1 MPKEHRPRHGSMGFS
16 PRKRSESPIP
26 HFSSWPDIDGGT
38 PRLQGFAGYKAG
50 MTHAIVVD
58 YRPTSTTSG
67 QEVQVPVTIV
77 EVPPMRVAAVRL
89 YRRVPEGLKTAA
101 EVWAAQLEKE
111 LRRVFPIPKDYDAE
125 QAWSKVDATAI
136 DEVRVITYTQPSLV
150 TGVPKKK
157 PDLMENR
164 VGGGSIE
171 DRIKYARGLLGKEI
185 PVTEFCREGSMV
197 DVAAITKGKGWKGH
211 HTRWGTRLLSHLGH
225 TPAESQELE
234 APTEHRHA
242 RKFPAGLCATDGAAR
257 RPVRLPSTDGVQ
269 QADSENRRQGGRGHA
284 GRRLPPLRES
294 SESVRPAARI
304 DPRAHEAP
312 HSIPRCGSWRIRETR
327 EIPGSHVHLPRIEAR
342 GVTPWRIRM
351 RRRAL
356 RNPRKPSPH
365 PDGAYGLRR
374 PRNQRRPRR
383 RRRPP
388 KRRRRNERRRRSS
401 RVKFT
406 STRSM
411 ATSSRQS
418 NSRRSSG
425 PMSAWI

>member
-26 HFSSWPDIDGGT
+26 HFSSWPDVDGGT

-67 QEVQVPVTIV
+67 QEVQVPVTVV

-125 QAWSKVDATAI
+125 EAWSKVDAAGI

-197 DVAAITKGKGWKGH
+197 DPAQIDEVRVITYTQPTLVTGVPKKKPDLMENPAGGGSIEDRIKYARGLLGKEIPVTEFCREGSMVDVAAITKGKGWKGH
-211 HTRWGTRLLSHLGH
+211 HTRWGTRLLSHKNSKHRRNIGTLGNFQ
-225 TPAESQELE
+225 PGYVR
-234 APTEHRHA
+234 PTV
-242 RKFPAGLCATDGAAR
+242 P
-257 RPVRLPSTDGVQ
+257 
-269 QADSENRRQGGRGHA
+269 QGGQFGYHQRT
-284 GRRLPPLRES
+284 EYNK
-294 SESVRPAARI
+294 RI
-304 DPRAHEAP
+304 LKIGDKAE
-312 HSIPRCGSWRIRETR
+312 E
-327 EIPGSHVHLPRIEAR
+327 
-342 GVTPWRIRM
+342 VTPDGGFLHYGN
-351 RRRAL
+351 L
-356 RNPRKPSPH
+356 RNPYVLLHGSIPGPTKRLIRFRDAARGGFVKLEKSP
-365 PDGAYGLRR
+365 DLTYI
-374 PRNQRRPRR
+374 
-383 RRRPP
+383 
-388 KRRRRNERRRRSS
+388 S
-401 RVKFT
+401 RESKQGV
-406 STRSM
+406 
-411 ATSSRQS
+411 
-418 NSRRSSG
+418 
-425 PMSAWI
+425 

>member
-1 MPKEHRPRHGSMGFS
+1 MGFS

-26 HFSSWPDIDGGT
+26 HFSSWPDVDGGT

-67 QEVQVPVTIV
+67 QEVQVPVTVV

-125 QAWSKVDATAI
+125 EAWSKVDAAAI

-211 HTRWGTRLLSHLGH
+211 HTRWGTRLLSHKNSKHRRNIGTLGNFQ
-225 TPAESQELE
+225 PGYVR
-234 APTEHRHA
+234 PTV
-242 RKFPAGLCATDGAAR
+242 P
-257 RPVRLPSTDGVQ
+257 
-269 QADSENRRQGGRGHA
+269 QGGQFG
-284 GRRLPPLRES
+284 
-294 SESVRPAARI
+294 
-304 DPRAHEAP
+304 
-312 HSIPRCGSWRIRETR
+312 
-327 EIPGSHVHLPRIEAR
+327 
-342 GVTPWRIRM
+342 
-351 RRRAL
+351 
-356 RNPRKPSPH
+356 
-365 PDGAYGLRR
+365 
-374 PRNQRRPRR
+374 
-383 RRRPP
+383 
-388 KRRRRNERRRRSS
+388 
-401 RVKFT
+401 
-406 STRSM
+406 
-411 ATSSRQS
+411 
-418 NSRRSSG
+418 
-425 PMSAWI
+425 